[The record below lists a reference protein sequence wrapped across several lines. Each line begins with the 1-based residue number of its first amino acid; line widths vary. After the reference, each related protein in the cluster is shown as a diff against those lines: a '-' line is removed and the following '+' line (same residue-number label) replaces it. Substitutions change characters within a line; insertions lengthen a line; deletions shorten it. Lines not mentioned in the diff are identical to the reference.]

1 MLAEIGMVI
10 LYQGHLLLLR
20 RVWQFLQLLKLSHQ
34 DQGGVQGRVA
44 HPLVHGDDLNFGQVD
59 GGLGKG
65 LMMVGNGSRN
75 ETILADITNP

>member
-1 MLAEIGMVI
+1 MPIQYKGVKGGGIVI

-59 GGLGKG
+59 VGLGKG
-65 LMMVGNGSRN
+65 WGAV
-75 ETILADITNP
+75 